1 MAYDADAVATEAS
14 EAADDRDVL
23 TESAVPRKRNEIG
36 NQGPDI
42 VEAMGTL
49 RMPSDLGF
57 LPGSELRVQF
67 FERLGRFGLKPGDLF
82 ADRGRT
88 VSAFQRSQ
96 FRDLGLELR
105 HGLFEIEIA
114 AHRDPLRQVPAREWL
129 AHLGHAIACTF
140 LGNAGLK
147 RLGRVQVDLAGGI
160 IILHSR

>member
-14 EAADDRDVL
+14 EAADDRHVL

-57 LPGSELRVQF
+57 LPGCELRVQF

-96 FRDLGLELR
+96 FRHLGLEFR
-105 HGLFEIEIA
+105 HRLFDLELA
-114 AHRDPLRQVPAREWL
+114 SHRDPLRPGPARAAL
-129 AHLGHAIACTF
+129 PPLSLPIHAT
-140 LGNAGLK
+140 L
-147 RLGRVQVDLAGGI
+147 
-160 IILHSR
+160 